1 MSPTRHHER
10 ANIHRARTVS
20 RMLDEWDPIG
30 VYENDDYAPAPG
42 EYADLLWP
50 IIHLLDGGADAT
62 RVALGIREVM
72 SEDYGMP
79 GVESLGFA
87 QRLVEWHEATLN
99 A

>member
-1 MSPTRHHER
+1 MSPSRHHER

-50 IIHLLDGGADAT
+50 IIHLLDAGADAT
-62 RVALGIREVM
+62 GVARGIREAM
-72 SEDYGMP
+72 NRDYGMP
-79 GVESLGFA
+79 GVESLAFA
-87 QRLVEWHEATLN
+87 ERLVEWREATLN
-99 A
+99 E